1 VNHFKV
7 FGRKCYIKREYGR
20 IGKFDSRVD
29 KGILIGYSSK
39 KKVYKFFYPRLNK
52 IVESINV
59 TIDETNEW
67 KTKNISKDSEEKDD
81 EEDIKEEEI
90 EEEEKEV

>member
-1 VNHFKV
+1 
-7 FGRKCYIKREYGR
+7 
-20 IGKFDSRVD
+20 
-29 KGILIGYSSK
+29 
-39 KKVYKFFYPRLNK
+39 
-52 IVESINV
+52 VESINV

-90 EEEEKEV
+90 EEEEEKEV